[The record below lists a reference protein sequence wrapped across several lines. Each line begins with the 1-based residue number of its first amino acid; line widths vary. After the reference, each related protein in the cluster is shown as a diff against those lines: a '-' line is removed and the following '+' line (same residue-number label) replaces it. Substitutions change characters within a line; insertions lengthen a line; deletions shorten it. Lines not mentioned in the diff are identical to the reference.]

1 MASDA
6 DRVIEVYRRH
16 GAEWARERGDRLV
29 EGAWLDRFQALLP
42 HHASVL
48 DLGCGSGRPIA
59 RSLIERGCK
68 VTGVDAA
75 AALIALCE
83 QDCSSGDWHL
93 ADMRTLSLGRTFD
106 GLIAWDSFWHLS
118 PDDQRRTMAVFR
130 AHAGPNAALMFTSGP
145 TYGESVGALGGE
157 PLYHASLDDAEYRAL
172 LDTHGFDVVAREIDD
187 PVCNLHTVWIALFR
201 HQTGQ

>member
-1 MASDA
+1 MTSDA

-16 GAEWARERGDRLV
+16 GADWARDRGDRLI

-42 HHASVL
+42 SHASVL

-59 RSLIERGCK
+59 RSLMERGYK

-75 AALIALCE
+75 PAMIALCQ
-83 QDCSSGDWHL
+83 QDYPSGDWHL

-118 PDDQRRTMAVFR
+118 PDDQRRTMAIFR
-130 AHAGPNAALMFTSGP
+130 THARPHAALMFTSGR
-145 TYGESVGALGGE
+145 TSGESVGTLGGE
-157 PLYHASLDDAEYRAL
+157 PLYHASLDETEYRAL
-172 LDTHGFDVVAREIDD
+172 LNSHGFDVVAHETDD
-187 PVCNLHTVWIALFR
+187 PVYNLHTMWIASR
-201 HQTGQ
+201 RR